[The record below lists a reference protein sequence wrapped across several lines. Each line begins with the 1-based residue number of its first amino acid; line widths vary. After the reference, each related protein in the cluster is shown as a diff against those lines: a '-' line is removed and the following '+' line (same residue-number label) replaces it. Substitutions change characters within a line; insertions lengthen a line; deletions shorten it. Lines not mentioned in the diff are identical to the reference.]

1 MSQHTHTQ
9 GLVELCHVSRSFGQ
23 VKALSNVTLTIRRG
37 ECLGLIGHNGA
48 GKSTL
53 MNILAGTLA
62 LDEGDMTFAGQPL
75 GQDYA
80 VNQARALGVRC
91 VFQELSLCPNL
102 SVLENTHIACPEI
115 RGWQWRKQAAA
126 QMTSSLD
133 QIFPGHGIK
142 PQHIVAD
149 LSIGQRQM
157 VEIARAFTAVDRP
170 VELVILDEP
179 TSSLD
184 ARVAQQLLSFVRRF
198 VEGGGSLV
206 LISHILDEMLSS
218 CDRIAVMQDGHV
230 VEVRQATD
238 YTRDSLV
245 EAMGHAASP
254 THTQSDVRSNESSV
268 ADPTAS
274 ESMTS
279 GASNAPLRV
288 HQASGPA
295 AHTPVIE
302 ARQGQIIGLAGLAG
316 HGQSAFL
323 NKVLMSRQGAGQV
336 AFVAGDRQTEGIF
349 PLWSIAEN
357 MAITSLK
364 GLSQY
369 GLIERQKV
377 MAMANQWQH
386 EMGIRTPSVQ
396 NPMGSLSGG
405 NQQKVLFA
413 RALGAS
419 ADLILMDDPMRGV
432 DVGTKRE
439 VYERIQAE
447 AAKGRTF
454 IWYTTEFE
462 ELSYCDHI
470 YVFRDGQA
478 VEGFPLSEL
487 SEARVLS
494 SSFEEDVVC

>member
-1 MSQHTHTQ
+1 MNQNSEQPV
-9 GLVELCHVSRSFGQ
+9 LVELSHVSQFFGPVQ
-23 VKALSNVTLTIRRG
+23 ALSEVGLTIHRG

-53 MNILAGTLA
+53 MNILAGTLVCS
-62 LDEGDMTFAGQPL
+62 EGDMTFAGQFL
-75 GQDYA
+75 GRDYN
-80 VNQARALGVRC
+80 VNRARALGVRC

-102 SVLENTHIACPEI
+102 SVVENTHIACPEI

-126 QMTSSLD
+126 LITSSLD
-133 QIFPGHGIK
+133 RIFPGHGIK
-142 PQHIVAD
+142 PQAIVAD

-157 VEIARAFTAVDRP
+157 VEIARAFTTVDRP

-198 VEGGGSLV
+198 VEDGGSLV

-230 VEVRQATD
+230 VEVGQAAD

-245 EAMGHAASP
+245 EAMGHAAPP
-254 THTQSDVRSNESSV
+254 TQNHAKGGSTPVVSTS
-268 ADPTAS
+268 AD
-274 ESMTS
+274 
-279 GASNAPLRV
+279 APLRV
-288 HQASGPA
+288 HHTSGVA
-295 AHTPVIE
+295 VDARVIE
-302 ARQGQIIGLAGLAG
+302 ARQGQVIGLAGLAG

-323 NKVLMSRQGAGQV
+323 NTVLKSRQGADQV

-357 MAITSLK
+357 MAITALK

-369 GLIERQKV
+369 GLIERQQV
-377 MAMANQWQH
+377 TAMAHQWQH

-396 NPMGSLSGG
+396 NPIVSLSGG

-413 RALGAS
+413 RALGSS

-439 VYERIQAE
+439 VYARIQAE

-462 ELSYCDHI
+462 ELSYCDHL

-478 VEGFPLSEL
+478 VDDFPLSEL

-494 SSFEEDVVC
+494 SSFEEDIAC